1 MKRREKRMKHVK
13 KLVSI
18 LLAMVMV
25 FSMSVSVF
33 AATNNNSGSITIKD
47 AKEGHTYNAYQILVL
62 ESYDTGAG
70 AYTYKANLPWKA
82 G

>member
-47 AKEGHTYNAYQILVL
+47 AKEYI
-62 ESYDTGAG
+62 
-70 AYTYKANLPWKA
+70 
-82 G
+82 